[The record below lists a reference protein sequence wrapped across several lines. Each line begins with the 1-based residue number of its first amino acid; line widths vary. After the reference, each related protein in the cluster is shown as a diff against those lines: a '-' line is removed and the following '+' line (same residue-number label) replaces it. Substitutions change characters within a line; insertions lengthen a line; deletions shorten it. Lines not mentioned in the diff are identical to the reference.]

1 MRGGELT
8 GPPAE
13 CFGAKRHLGG
23 RRGKSVGRMA
33 SGDAFGPSSWGRY
46 PPVVQRAVALAWTS
60 DALPATSEPLLAY
73 GMGRSYGDV
82 CLNPSG
88 PVLLTREL
96 RRFLA
101 FDAETGVVRCEAGCT
116 LGELAE
122 LGLPQ
127 GWFPPVVPGTRF
139 VTLGGA
145 VANDVHGKNH
155 HRAGTFGRHVRAL
168 ELLRGDGT
176 RLVCGPAADAELFSA
191 TVGGLGLTG
200 LITWVELQLT
210 RVPGAWVSVEAV
222 PFRTLEGFAEL
233 AAESD
238 KTHAYT
244 VAWVDGLARGDA
256 LGRGIFFRGNHA
268 EGTGPLVAPRP
279 RFSVPLDAPDAL
291 LSAPL
296 VRAFNAL
303 YRRWPRGGVRC
314 VSVWKF
320 LHPLDAIGSWNR
332 LYGRRGLLQHQSVV
346 PGQQG
351 VRALLAC
358 AAQSGQ
364 GSFLTVLKTFSDMP
378 SPGLL
383 SFPRP
388 GWTLALDFPGR
399 GEATLQLLERLDAVV
414 REHGGRVYP
423 AKDAHMSPATFRV
436 GYPEWKTFSAHV
448 DARFSSGF
456 WQRVKE
462 GA

>member
-1 MRGGELT
+1 M
-8 GPPAE
+8 A
-13 CFGAKRHLGG
+13 LGH
-23 RRGKSVGRMA
+23 A
-33 SGDAFGPSSWGRY
+33 SGPSSWGRY
-46 PPVVQRAVALAWTS
+46 PPTTQRAVALAWGS
-60 DALPATSEPLLAY
+60 DALPGGADTLLPY

-82 CLNPSG
+82 CLNPPG
-88 PVLLTREL
+88 LVLATRGL

-101 FDAETGVVRCEAGCT
+101 LDAETGVVRCEAGCT
-116 LGELAE
+116 LGEVAE
-122 LGLPQ
+122 LALSR
-127 GWFPPVVPGTRF
+127 GWFPPVVPGTQF
-139 VTLGGA
+139 VTVGGA

-168 ELLRGDGT
+168 ELLRSDGSRT
-176 RLVCGPAADAELFSA
+176 VCGPGASPERFRA

-200 LITWVELQLT
+200 LVTWVELQLA
-210 RVPGAWVSVEAV
+210 RVPGPWMEVEALR
-222 PFRTLEGFAEL
+222 FSELDGFAAL

-244 VAWVDGLARGDA
+244 VAWVDGLARGRA

-268 EGTGPLVAPRP
+268 ELAGTLPAPKP
-279 RFSVPLDAPDAL
+279 RWSVPVDAPDAL
-291 LSAPL
+291 LSTPL

-303 YRRWPRGGVRC
+303 YRRWPRPGARR

-332 LYGRRGLLQHQSVV
+332 LYGARGLLQHQSVV
-346 PGQQG
+346 PGKDG
-351 VRALLAC
+351 VQALLS
-358 AAQSGQ
+358 AAATSGQ
-364 GSFLTVLKTFSDMP
+364 GSFLTVLKTFAEVP

-399 GEATLQLLERLDAVV
+399 GEATLRLLERLDAIV

-423 AKDAHMSPATFRV
+423 AKDACMSAETFRA
-436 GYPEWKTFSAHV
+436 GYPGWKTFAAHV

-456 WQRVKE
+456 WRRVT
-462 GA
+462 GGT

>member
-1 MRGGELT
+1 MAPGD
-8 GPPAE
+8 
-13 CFGAKRHLGG
+13 GA
-23 RRGKSVGRMA
+23 
-33 SGDAFGPSSWGRY
+33 GPSSWGRY
-46 PPVVQRAVALAWTS
+46 PHVVQRSVALAWTS

-82 CLNPSG
+82 CLNPEG

-116 LGELAE
+116 LGEVAE
-122 LGLPQ
+122 LALPR

-139 VTLGGA
+139 VTVGGA

-155 HRAGTFGRHVRAL
+155 HRTGTLGRHVRAL

-176 RLVCGPAADAELFSA
+176 RLVCGPATNAELFGA

-200 LITWVELQLT
+200 LMTWVELQLT
-210 RVPGAWVSVEAV
+210 RVPGPWVEVEAL
-222 PFRTLEGFAEL
+222 PFETLERFAEL
-233 AAESD
+233 ASESD

-244 VAWVDGLARGDA
+244 VAWVDGLGRGKA
-256 LGRGIFFRGNHA
+256 LGRGLLFRGNHVQ
-268 EGTGPLVAPRP
+268 GPGPTAPPRP
-279 RFSVPLDAPDAL
+279 RVTVPFDAPDAL

-296 VRAFNAL
+296 VRAFNAV
-303 YRRWPRGGVRC
+303 YRRWPRGGVRRR
-314 VSVWKF
+314 SVWKF
-320 LHPLDAIGSWNR
+320 LHPLDAVGAWNR
-332 LYGRRGLLQHQSVV
+332 LYGARGLLQHQSVV
-346 PGQQG
+346 PGAEG
-351 VRALLAC
+351 VRELLD
-358 AAQSGQ
+358 AAAESGQ

-399 GEATLQLLERLDAVV
+399 GAPTLRLLEKLDAVV
-414 REHGGRVYP
+414 RAHGGRVYP
-423 AKDAHMSPATFRV
+423 AKDARMSAATFRA
-436 GYPEWKTFSAHV
+436 GYPEWKAFSAYV

-456 WQRVKE
+456 WHRVASE
-462 GA
+462 A